1 MAGHMCGCSFKRC
14 NIIINKYKSMSSI
27 LRSAAICLLTQILIM
42 AKAMY
47 KLTADYLTIGLWG
60 ISLSNTIQT
69 PSFDSLLGLAQL
81 LMSVLGAVYLC
92 VKIYNEVSGQIL
104 DRERKRIENEMSL
117 RELIEEENQ
126 EITK

>member
-1 MAGHMCGCSFKRC
+1 
-14 NIIINKYKSMSSI
+14 MSSI

-60 ISLSNTIQT
+60 VSLSNTIQT
-69 PSFDSLLGLAQL
+69 PSFDSLLSLAQL